1 MNSSTM
7 YTPNKQYIEYT
18 NKFGITICEMKFVSK
33 AAQKNSNIEHKSFEY
48 FKIKYES
55 IKML

>member
-1 MNSSTM
+1 
-7 YTPNKQYIEYT
+7 
-18 NKFGITICEMKFVSK
+18 MKFVSK
-33 AAQKNSNIEHKSFEY
+33 AALKNSNIEHKSFEY

>member
-1 MNSSTM
+1 M
-7 YTPNKQYIEYT
+7 YAPNKQYVGCT

-33 AAQKNSNIEHKSFEY
+33 AARKNSNIEHKGFEY